1 MHQGRITHLDYEP
14 KEEED
19 LEPEEKE
26 KIMELLCA
34 MMLVK
39 HGANPFIQATLC
51 TLSPASAMLLG
62 IENRYCVVTK

>member
-26 KIMELLCA
+26 KIMELI
-34 MMLVK
+34 K
-39 HGANPFIQATLC
+39 KNDPFEMRLKSISLDRSKDNKIKICQR
-51 TLSPASAMLLG
+51 LG
-62 IENRYCVVTK
+62 